1 MSELNME
8 LSSGIAAFEAKEFS
22 RAMQLLTPLAERG
35 EPQAQ
40 CRVAIIYL
48 AERIPDERLK
58 YSRIVA
64 P

>member
-35 EPQAQ
+35 EPPAQ
-40 CRVAIIYL
+40 
-48 AERIPDERLK
+48 
-58 YSRIVA
+58 
-64 P
+64 